1 LLLRALVVLVGFSIT
16 GSLLID
22 RGAVP
27 LVVAAVELIRILVLL
42 RNLQERVSSPQEAAK
57 LHPFEPLTR

>member
-1 LLLRALVVLVGFSIT
+1 LLLRAAVVLVGFSIT

-27 LVVAAVELIRILVLL
+27 LVVAAVELIRILV
-42 RNLQERVSSPQEAAK
+42 RAAQSPGTGSFAARSGQTAS
-57 LHPFEPLTR
+57 L